1 MFDYSEYL
9 KIFVALL
16 AVTNPLGA
24 LSIFIALT
32 PDEDL
37 KSRKKIAKVASFSAT
52 LILLVALI
60 AGEWMLEIFGISV
73 SSFRVGGGI
82 LILLMAISMLQA
94 ELSSTVQ
101 TKEEAEESN
110 RKHDIAVVPLATPLL
125 AGPGGISTVVVE
137 AHKGS
142 NLWHEMLLGLT
153 ILIVGICLWMALHL
167 APLISQRLG
176 VTGINIFTRIMGLIL
191 AAIAVE
197 IIANGLKGLFPALT
211 G

>member
-1 MFDYSEYL
+1 MFDYTEYI

-24 LSIFIALT
+24 ISLFITLT
-32 PDEDL
+32 PGEST
-37 KSRKKIAKVASFSAT
+37 KIRQRIAKVASFSAT
-52 LILLVALI
+52 LILLVALV
-60 AGEWMLEIFGISV
+60 AGEGVLAIFGISV

-82 LILLMAISMLQA
+82 LILLMAISMLHA
-94 ELSSTVQ
+94 ELSPTVQ

-137 AHKGS
+137 AHKSPTLG
-142 NLWHEMLLGLT
+142 HEMLLGLT
-153 ILIVGICLWMALHL
+153 IIIIGICLWMALHL
-167 APLISQRLG
+167 APVISQRIG
-176 VTGINIFTRIMGLIL
+176 KTGINIFTRIMGLIL
-191 AAIAVE
+191 SAIAVE
-197 IIANGLKGLFPALT
+197 IIANGIKGLFPALA

>member
-1 MFDYSEYL
+1 MFDYTEYL

-24 LSIFIALT
+24 ISLFITLT
-32 PDEDL
+32 PGEST
-37 KSRKKIAKVASFSAT
+37 KTRQKIAKIASFSAT
-52 LILLVALI
+52 LILLVALV
-60 AGEWMLEIFGISV
+60 AGEGVLAIFGIGV

-94 ELSSTVQ
+94 ELSPTVQ

-137 AHKGS
+137 AHKGT
-142 NLWHEMLLGLT
+142 NLGHEMLLGLT
-153 ILIVGICLWMALHL
+153 IIIVGICLWMALHL

-176 VTGINIFTRIMGLIL
+176 KTGINVFTRIMGLIL
-191 AAIAVE
+191 SAIAVE
-197 IIANGLKGLFPALT
+197 IIANGLKGLFPALA

>member
-1 MFDYSEYL
+1 MLDDTEYV

-16 AVTNPLGA
+16 AVINPLGA

-32 PDEDL
+32 PGKE
-37 KSRKKIAKVASFSAT
+37 KAARKKIAKIAAFSAT
-52 LILLVALI
+52 LILLMALI
-60 AGEWMLEIFGISV
+60 AGEWILEIFGISV

-94 ELSSTVQ
+94 ELSPTVQ

-110 RKHDIAVVPLATPLL
+110 KKHDIAVVPLATPLL

-137 AHKGS
+137 AYKGT
-142 NLWHEMLLGLT
+142 NLGHELLLGL
-153 ILIVGICLWMALHL
+153 IIIIIGFCLWMALHL
-167 APLISQRLG
+167 APLISQRLS

-197 IIANGLKGLFPALT
+197 IIANGLKGLFPALA

>member
-1 MFDYSEYL
+1 MFDFTEYL

-24 LSIFIALT
+24 ISLFITLT
-32 PDEDL
+32 PGEST
-37 KSRKKIAKVASFSAT
+37 KTRQKIAKIASFSAT
-52 LILLVALI
+52 LILLVALV
-60 AGEWMLEIFGISV
+60 AGEWTLAIFGISV

-94 ELSSTVQ
+94 ELSPTVQ

-137 AHKGS
+137 AHKGT
-142 NLWHEMLLGLT
+142 NLGHEMLLGLT
-153 ILIVGICLWMALHL
+153 IIIIGLCLWMALHL
-167 APLISQRLG
+167 APLISQRIG
-176 VTGINIFTRIMGLIL
+176 KTGINVFTRIMGLIL
-191 AAIAVE
+191 SAIAVE
-197 IIANGLKGLFPALT
+197 IIANGIKGLFPALT

>member
-1 MFDYSEYL
+1 MFDYTEYL

-16 AVTNPLGA
+16 AVINPLGA
-24 LSIFIALT
+24 ISIFIALT
-32 PDEDL
+32 PDEDM
-37 KSRKKIAKVASFSAT
+37 KSRQKIAKIASFSAT

-60 AGEWMLEIFGISV
+60 AGELMLEIFGISV

-82 LILLMAISMLQA
+82 LILLMALSMLQA
-94 ELSSTVQ
+94 ELSPTVQ

-137 AHKGS
+137 AHKGT
-142 NLWHEMLLGLT
+142 NLGHETLLGLT
-153 ILIVGICLWMALHL
+153 IIIVGLCLWMALHL

-191 AAIAVE
+191 AAIAIE
-197 IIANGLKGLFPALT
+197 IIANGLKGLFPALA

>member
-1 MFDYSEYL
+1 MLDYTEYL

-16 AVTNPLGA
+16 AVINPLGA

-32 PDEDL
+32 PDENR
-37 KSRKKIAKVASFSAT
+37 KSREKIAKIASFSAT
-52 LILLVALI
+52 LILIVALI
-60 AGEWMLEIFGISV
+60 AGEWMLVFFGISV

-94 ELSSTVQ
+94 ELSPTVQ

-125 AGPGGISTVVVE
+125 AGPGGMSTVVVE
-137 AHKGS
+137 AHKGT
-142 NLWHEMLLGLT
+142 NLGHELLLGLT
-153 ILIVGICLWMALHL
+153 IIIVGICLWMALHL
-167 APLISQRLG
+167 APRISQRFG

-191 AAIAVE
+191 SAIAVE
-197 IIANGLKGLFPALT
+197 IIANGIKGLFPALA

>member
-1 MFDYSEYL
+1 MLDYTEYVN
-9 KIFVALL
+9 IFVALL
-16 AVTNPLGA
+16 AVINPLGA
-24 LSIFIALT
+24 ISMFIALT
-32 PDEDL
+32 PGKEMTA
-37 KSRKKIAKVASFSAT
+37 RKKIAKIASFSAT
-52 LILLVALI
+52 LILLVALV
-60 AGEWMLEIFGISV
+60 AGEGVLAIFGISV

-94 ELSSTVQ
+94 ELSPTVQ

-137 AHKGS
+137 AHKGT
-142 NLWHEMLLGLT
+142 NLGHEMLLGLT
-153 ILIVGICLWMALHL
+153 IIIVGICLWMALHL

-176 VTGINIFTRIMGLIL
+176 KTGINVFTRIMGLVL

>member
-1 MFDYSEYL
+1 
-9 KIFVALL
+9 
-16 AVTNPLGA
+16 LGA
-24 LSIFIALT
+24 ISIFIALT
-32 PDEDL
+32 PDEDM
-37 KSRKKIAKVASFSAT
+37 KSRQKIAKIASFSAT

-60 AGEWMLEIFGISV
+60 AGELMLEIFGISV

-82 LILLMAISMLQA
+82 LILLMALSMLQA
-94 ELSSTVQ
+94 ELSPTVQ

-137 AHKGS
+137 AHKGT
-142 NLWHEMLLGLT
+142 NLGHETLLGLT
-153 ILIVGICLWMALHL
+153 IIIVGLCLWMALHL

-191 AAIAVE
+191 AAIAIE
-197 IIANGLKGLFPALT
+197 IIANGLKGLFPALA

>member
-1 MFDYSEYL
+1 MLDYTEYV

-16 AVTNPLGA
+16 AVINPLGA
-24 LSIFIALT
+24 ISMFIALT
-32 PDEDL
+32 PGKEMTA
-37 KSRKKIAKVASFSAT
+37 RKKIAKIASFSAT
-52 LILLVALI
+52 LILLVALV
-60 AGEWMLEIFGISV
+60 AGEGVLAIFGISV

-94 ELSSTVQ
+94 ELSPTVQ

-142 NLWHEMLLGLT
+142 NLGHEMLLGL
-153 ILIVGICLWMALHL
+153 IIMIVGICLWMALHL

-176 VTGINIFTRIMGLIL
+176 KTGINIFTRIMGLIL

-197 IIANGLKGLFPALT
+197 IIANGLKGLFPTLT